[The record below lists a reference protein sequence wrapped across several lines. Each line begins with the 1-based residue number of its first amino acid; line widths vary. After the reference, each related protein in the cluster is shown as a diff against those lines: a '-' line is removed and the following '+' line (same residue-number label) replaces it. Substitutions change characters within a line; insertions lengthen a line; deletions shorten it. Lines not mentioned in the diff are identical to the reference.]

1 MSDTVSGDAVTG
13 GDVRGNE
20 VSKQHK
26 AGRKPVTES
35 RATELRQA
43 LVTWEQTPESMRP
56 SLRALAKELN
66 TSHQLLQHY
75 LEGLEEWQCRERYRV
90 AKATV
95 DKKAE
100 GILSRAKAEN
110 RELTLREYGDA
121 FVVPG
126 FVGKIEELR
135 QEAKRGPLHSGWFKL
150 LEMFAKRGAPEM
162 QELAQELWQGVRRSA
177 QRRRGL
183 SRPSYRQLR
192 G

>member
-177 QRRRGL
+177 QRRRRL

>member
-1 MSDTVSGDAVTG
+1 
-13 GDVRGNE
+13 
-20 VSKQHK
+20 
-26 AGRKPVTES
+26 
-35 RATELRQA
+35 
-43 LVTWEQTPESMRP
+43 MRP

-177 QRRRGL
+177 QRRRRL

>member
-177 QRRRGL
+177 QRRRRL
-183 SRPSYRQLR
+183 SRSSYRQLR